1 LHYREDH
8 LRNGERGAKSGV
20 ALVSGGRQI
29 SVAIKRQNLPHCD
42 LLLRHWDKSGAGE
55 RNTYT
60 EAAMAAES
68 FLAQNPGL

>member
-42 LLLRHWDKSGAGE
+42 LLLRHWDKRGAVE

-68 FLAQNPGL
+68 FLAQNPEF